1 MHLRTFT
8 PMKYSSKLLSQ
19 TLTQICLVKGVHH
32 IVISPGSRNAPLTI
46 GFVENEK
53 FNCFSIVD
61 ERSAAFFALGM
72 SQQLKLPVVLVCTSG
87 SALLNYYPA
96 VAEAFYSDIPLVIIS
111 ADRPKE
117 LINIGD
123 GQTIQQENVFANHI
137 LYNAN
142 CENGKKH
149 LAYNENE
156 INKAINIAFEQQG
169 PVHINVPFAEPL
181 YETVDGLQ
189 VQSEIIPLGIPEKNT
204 LVELDPFVNKW
215 NISNKKIILIGAQ
228 SPNSIEQKFID
239 QLAEDESV
247 LIFTETTSNV
257 HHHNIFPSIDQL
269 IAPLYDDAF
278 KNLQPEILI
287 TFGGMVISKKI
298 KAFLR
303 NYSPTE
309 HWHIDPKKAYD
320 TYFCLKHHFKISP
333 NDFLKEF
340 LPKTIVTEN
349 TFQKDWLKVKQH
361 RLDRQAF
368 YENSMPYSDFKVF
381 SEIVKSLPNNIH
393 LQLSNSATIRYSQL
407 FKLDKSIHV
416 FCNRG
421 TSGIDGCTSTAIGAA
436 YISDDPTVFIT
447 GDLSFFYDSNA
458 LWNNYIPNN
467 FKIIVINNG
476 GGGIFRILPGDK
488 NSENFKTYFETKHH
502 ITAEHLC
509 KMYDFNYHSV
519 SLDNELKTSLNSF
532 FKESNTPKLLE
543 IFTPSEINDKVLLD
557 YFKFI
562 K

>member
-509 KMYDFNYHSV
+509 KMYDFDYHSV